1 VSQCFHL
8 NEAMY
13 PQLQEPYNIPFTQLD
28 NESTLNGMSV
38 VGAEAVVRTTEQ
50 VYGHALISEPLV

>member
-1 VSQCFHL
+1 
-8 NEAMY
+8 MY
-13 PQLQEPYNIPFTQLD
+13 PQLQEPYNMEPYNILFTQLD